1 MINTSPAWQALTAH
15 QRDMAKIHLKTLFQ
29 TDPQRFDRFS
39 LNVENILLDYSKNI
53 INDETL
59 ALLFQLWE
67 TAGLSTQTQALFS
80 GEKINNTE
88 RRSVLHTALRAD
100 LSKPLVLDQED
111 IHGKVKTALEE
122 MLTLA
127 SDILSGEWT
136 NEHGQ
141 HMTDVVNIGIGG
153 SDLGPHFVC
162 EALKPFQQGQLNCHF
177 VSNVDGTHLAETLK
191 TLNPAT
197 TLFIVASKTFTTI
210 ETLSNAIEAK
220 TWLLSNGVTE
230 ISKHFVAVT
239 TAIQKA
245 SEFGI
250 KHCLKMYDW
259 VGGRYSLWSTIGFS
273 IVLAIGE
280 KNFKLLLA
288 GAQAIDQHFKTAPF
302 RQNMP
307 VIMAMLGIW
316 YHNFFKAETHAVI
329 AYNQYLDLFC
339 DYLQQLDMESNG
351 KRLTKQGEVV
361 TYSTGPIIWGGLGT
375 NSQHAFHQLL
385 HQGTHLIPVDFIATL
400 KTHNPLGQQQAILYA
415 NCLSQSQALMI
426 GKTIEE
432 AKAELTNIRLHAE
445 TLEFLAR
452 HKEMPGNRPS
462 NTLVLKDLDPRTLG
476 SLIALYEHKVFVQGV
491 IWDINSF
498 DQWGVELGKQL
509 ANKLLPILQGQ
520 TVDDSLDSSTKGLA
534 NLFKN
539 LL

>member
-1 MINTSPAWQALTAH
+1 MINTSATWQSLAVH
-15 QRDMAKIHLKTLFQ
+15 QQQIAKTSLKTLFEN
-29 TDPQRFDRFS
+29 DPQRFDRFS
-39 LNVENILLDYSKNI
+39 LTVETILLDYSKNLI
-53 INDETL
+53 TEETL
-59 ALLFQLWE
+59 SLLSKLCE
-67 TAGLSTQTQALFS
+67 TAGLANKIKDLFS

-88 RRSVLHTALRAD
+88 QRSVLHTALRED
-100 LSKPLVLDQED
+100 LSKPLLVHGED
-111 IHGKVKTALEE
+111 IHGKIQTALDD
-122 MLTLA
+122 MLKLA
-127 SDILSGEWT
+127 SSILKGEWV

-141 HMTDVVNIGIGG
+141 RLTNVVNIGIGG

-162 EALKPFQQGQLNCHF
+162 DALKPFQQNILNCHF

-220 TWLLSNGVTE
+220 TWLLSNGVTD
-230 ISKHFVAVT
+230 ISKHFIAVT
-239 TAIQKA
+239 TATKKA
-245 SEFGI
+245 REFGI
-250 KHCLKMYDW
+250 KHCLTMYDW

-273 IVLAIGE
+273 ILLAIGQ

-288 GAQAIDQHFKTAPF
+288 GAHAMDQHFKTAPF
-302 RQNMP
+302 TENMP
-307 VIMAMLGIW
+307 VIMAMLGVW
-316 YHNFFKAETHAVI
+316 YHNFFNAETYAVI
-329 AYNQYLDLFC
+329 SYNQYLDLFC

-351 KRLTKQGEVV
+351 KRVTKQGELV
-361 TYSTGPIIWGGLGT
+361 TYSTGPIIWGGLGS

-385 HQGTHLIPVDFIATL
+385 HQGTHLIPVDFIATI
-400 KTHNPLGQQQAILYA
+400 KTHNPIGHQNAILYA

-426 GKTIEE
+426 GKTIDE
-432 AKAELTNIRLHAE
+432 AKSA
-445 TLEFLAR
+445 LAKTGLDAHTIKSLAQ

-462 NTLVLKDLDPRTLG
+462 NTLVLQDLNPRTLG

-509 ANKLLPILQGQ
+509 ANTLLPMVQGEA
-520 TVDDSLDSSTKGLA
+520 VDSKIDSSTSGLLKA
-534 NLFKN
+534 FLNI
-539 LL
+539 